1 MNYMLKKLVAGFSA
15 LAIVSTFGVSS
26 VFADQ
31 ETTTYTAE
39 VLLNDYD
46 KPLMSDEIH
55 GDTNLEDMEYIH
67 YEMSDIQDTF
77 DALNNLSNAEYTSD
91 NVTKFN
97 ELDNQVNKF
106 YVKLITS
113 HNLIYLYYNQE
124 PTTENLAEYVHT
136 QNLSTKVLNEYKTT
150 LKNVMSGSFG
160 TSLLNELK
168 EGASSGNIFA
178 QIYQL
183 LYDYYS
189 SFLNDDVVNEEAQK
203 INVEISNKVS
213 KYLELVQTDI
223 SNVDV
228 TYDGTSM
235 TYSELLQKYVNMYVE
250 LHNYSSY
257 NDIPNDKLQE
267 YFSIEQTI
275 SDTKKLYGIDN
286 GTLGQIYL
294 DLVKLYNDYAI
305 ACGYSSY
312 IDMAFPYDLNEINE
326 ISSDVKTY
334 ITPIIDNYSK
344 ELQDSPMYSQVI
356 SQSYDINEANTLATS
371 VVSAVGEDYLNIYN
385 YMTDHN
391 LLVLDDDYTFSQGY
405 TTVLPEYSQG
415 YIYLTF
421 DDSDFYNCFTNGIF
435 HEFGHFI
442 DWYSNLD
449 DFSSLSMANAE
460 NVSISFSYLC
470 NDNLNAYFDDEVTS
484 NIMCVDN
491 TLNNALNYV
500 NSCFSTSDLE
510 LYAFQNFDTITP
522 DDLQSK
528 YMELRKDY
536 GVIDDITYRLGNL
549 KEYYTSYTQINQI
562 YTTPFYNTD
571 YSMAG
576 LTGLN
581 VLDTYSNDKSKG
593 IELFNKLY
601 NNDYYLDDYITMMND
616 GLGIDVYADDY
627 VQNIASNLDT
637 YLANKMSNVPKYQLG
652 DINRDGNIN
661 SADLLA
667 LKKYLLG
674 FPVNNIKTS
683 TTDMNNDTNINVI
696 DLLLLK
702 RMLLGLD

>member
-1 MNYMLKKLVAGFSA
+1 
-15 LAIVSTFGVSS
+15 
-26 VFADQ
+26 
-31 ETTTYTAE
+31 
-39 VLLNDYD
+39 
-46 KPLMSDEIH
+46 
-55 GDTNLEDMEYIH
+55 
-67 YEMSDIQDTF
+67 
-77 DALNNLSNAEYTSD
+77 
-91 NVTKFN
+91 
-97 ELDNQVNKF
+97 
-106 YVKLITS
+106 
-113 HNLIYLYYNQE
+113 
-124 PTTENLAEYVHT
+124 
-136 QNLSTKVLNEYKTT
+136 
-150 LKNVMSGSFG
+150 MSGSFG
-160 TSLLNELK
+160 TSLLDELK
-168 EGASSGNIFA
+168 EGASSGDTFA

-189 SFLNDDVVNEEAQK
+189 SFLNDNVVNEKAQE
-203 INVEISNKVS
+203 INVEISNKIS
-213 KYLELVQTDI
+213 KYLELVQIDI
-223 SNVDV
+223 SNVEV
-228 TYDGTSM
+228 TYDGKSM
-235 TYSELLQKYVNMYVE
+235 TYGELFQKYINMYRE
-250 LHNYSSY
+250 LRNYSSY
-257 NDIPNDKLQE
+257 DDISGDKLQE

-275 SDTKKLYGIDN
+275 ADTKKLYGIDN
-286 GTLGQIYL
+286 DTLGQIYI

-344 ELQDSPMYSQVI
+344 KLQDSPMYSQVI

-371 VVSAVGEDYLNIYN
+371 VVSAVGEDYLDIYN

-405 TTVLPEYSQG
+405 TTILPEYSQG

-421 DDSDFYNCFTNGIF
+421 NDSDFYDCFTNGIF

-449 DFSSLSMANAE
+449 DFISSPMANAE

-470 NDNLNAYFDDEVTS
+470 NDNLDAYFDDEVTT
-484 NIMCVDN
+484 NLMCVNN
-491 TLNNALNYV
+491 TLNNAINYV

-510 LYAFQNFDTITP
+510 IYAFQNFDTITP

-528 YMELRKDY
+528 YIELRKDY
-536 GVIDDITYRLGNL
+536 GIIDDITYKLGNA

-581 VLDTYSNDKSKG
+581 VLDAYSNDKSEG

-601 NNDYYLDDYITMMND
+601 NNDYHLDDYVTMMSN

-637 YLANKMSNVPKYQLG
+637 YLANKFSNVYEYQLG
-652 DINRDGNIN
+652 DINCDGNIN
-661 SADLLA
+661 SADLLV

-674 FPVNNIKTS
+674 FSVSNFKTS
-683 TTDMNNDTNINVI
+683 LADMNEDNNINVM

-702 RMLLGLD
+702 RTLLGID